1 MTSMNTHTDQAATTA
16 RSLLGFTAVA
26 LPAGWT
32 FLSVPLFT
40 GWPIEHFVLATLFLG
55 VVPAALL
62 IPVATRLVDSAA
74 GGGGEVTSSH
84 LVHLAVD
91 ADPDWIRYI
100 VTLGLGP
107 GALSAPSLRSGNSG
121 KVVTR

>member
-40 GWPIEHFVLATLFLG
+40 GWPIERFVLATLFLG
-55 VVPAALL
+55 VVPVRCLSRSRHDSSTPQLAAAARLRA
-62 IPVATRLVDSAA
+62 ATWSTWPWTRITTGS
-74 GGGGEVTSSH
+74 GTSSRSA
-84 LVHLAVD
+84 LVLLPYRRPPCGAAVVER
-91 ADPDWIRYI
+91 W
-100 VTLGLGP
+100 
-107 GALSAPSLRSGNSG
+107 
-121 KVVTR
+121 